1 MEMKTVQKPIKK
13 SNHSKMISMVL
24 FLAMDLA
31 LNSTLD
37 FDTFNN
43 RLNPNFLLGLLG
55 LQIVIQ
61 ISIFLILFLAAA
73 DTFLFRVGLIGILV
87 RTVRYVLMLHPIYL
101 AFTIAEGV
109 YRLRKLTS
117 GDSVTSLW
125 TDQSFIALAYI
136 HKIGQKKI

>member
-1 MEMKTVQKPIKK
+1 
-13 SNHSKMISMVL
+13 MVL

-61 ISIFLILFLAAA
+61 ITIFLILFLAAA

-117 GDSVTSLW
+117 GGSVTSLW
-125 TDQSFIALAYI
+125 TDNSFIALAYI
-136 HKIGQKKI
+136 HKIGQETDI

>member
-1 MEMKTVQKPIKK
+1 
-13 SNHSKMISMVL
+13 MVL

-37 FDTFNN
+37 FDAFNN

-61 ISIFLILFLAAA
+61 ITIFLILFLAAA

-117 GDSVTSLW
+117 GGSVTSLW
-125 TDQSFIALAYI
+125 TDNSFIALAYI
-136 HKIGQKKI
+136 HKIGQETDI